1 MKPKNLIP
9 LVVVLAILVALF
21 AYKKSTQRTPGI
33 IEQTRLVT
41 LAPEGMS
48 KSDIVKMDLCAGAK
62 PDEKL
67 TLAFDSGADKWRVTT
82 HFNAPVKKDTIDK
95 YLDAIVKLKGE
106 PRETTT
112 SESGLEQYNL
122 SDAKAFHLIGY
133 KKDSTE
139 PFFHLLIGKS
149 PGYKSVFM
157 RKAGDN
163 QVFVEETNLRQM
175 AGIYDDSASR
185 PGAKKEE
192 KEPEVKKPEATA
204 WLDKEI
210 CKIDTAKAA
219 KLAVNTPDKAL
230 VFERR
235 EKPKPQ
241 EPAAPEA
248 ATPPAAPAPAP
259 AAIPA
264 PAPAPAPEAAPA
276 PAAPAPAAA
285 PAPSATSAPPLTAT
299 PAPPPAPAPAA
310 TPAPAPAAEEA
321 KPSGSS
327 EAEENDAN
335 ISVQPMMPPAMGA
348 PAESKP
354 QYEWALASGGAG
366 LKLKEKSIDTLLQ
379 RFANLNATDVVDPAK
394 KAEWGLETPAY
405 KCTISIEEQPDIV
418 IEGGRPNSS
427 GDGYVRIAGTKEEIV
442 YQVSK
447 YTFEQ
452 IFPKG
457 SELFDMPNVAVDK
470 KNIESVQINQPEGE
484 ILLSKSDDKWNVAVP
499 ASDLKAQTSTVDGIV
514 AGLSQWKA
522 SDYADADP
530 GLGDPKKAATF
541 KVSGQTRTLKV
552 YGDSKSFD
560 GVYARLDDN
569 PAILAMSRIDANKIF
584 PARKD
589 LFDRTLADLSEEKIA
604 EIHVT
609 GPSASFSLARQDEN
623 WKLTVNGAASDGNPE
638 ACKELAEKV
647 ADLEAGD
654 ILFGQAELKAAV
666 ESTLKVK
673 TTDGI
678 ESTYSFAAEKDGQH
692 ELKLTGKKEAFL
704 VPHADVAALFP
715 ATDTLKKPEPPPP
728 APPAVVEVAPAPAPA
743 PGPAVTTPAP
753 PEPAVII
760 PPTPTEPI
768 PPAPTTPPPSEPIP
782 PASPSSTQQ
791 AAPVPPAPPPAPAPA
806 PGPAVTTP
814 APPEPSVIVPPTPT
828 QPIPPAP
835 TTPPLSEPIPPAS
848 PSPTQQAVPVPP
860 APPPPATPAPAPET
874 APPPA
879 VPAPA
884 TAPAQEPGNK

>member
-21 AYKKSTQRTPGI
+21 AYRKSTQRTPGI

-48 KSDIVKMDLCAGAK
+48 KSDIMKMDLYAGAK

-67 TLAFDSGADKWRVTT
+67 TLAFDTGADKWRVAT

-106 PRETTT
+106 FRETTT

-133 KKDSTE
+133 KKDSAE
-139 PFFHLLIGKS
+139 PFFHLLIGRS

-192 KEPEVKKPEATA
+192 KEPEVKKPEATT

-210 CKIDTAKAA
+210 CKIDTAKAI
-219 KLAVNTPDKAL
+219 KLTVNTPDKAL

-259 AAIPA
+259 TAIPA
-264 PAPAPAPEAAPA
+264 PAPAPAVPAPA
-276 PAAPAPAAA
+276 PA
-285 PAPSATSAPPLTAT
+285 PPPTAT

-310 TPAPAPAAEEA
+310 TPAPAPAAEKA

-335 ISVQPMMPPAMGA
+335 ISVQPVMQPAMGT

-405 KCTISIEEQPDIV
+405 KCTLSIEGQPDIV

-427 GDGYVRIAGTKEEIV
+427 GDGYVRIAGAKEDIV
-442 YQVSK
+442 YQVNK

-457 SELFDMPNVAVDK
+457 SELFDMPSVAVDK

-484 ILLSKSDDKWNVAVP
+484 ILLSKSEDKWNVTVP
-499 ASDLKAQTSTVDGIV
+499 ASDLKTQTSTVDGIV
-514 AGLSQWKA
+514 AALSQWKA

-530 GLGDPKKAATF
+530 GLGDPKKVATF
-541 KVSGQTRTLKV
+541 KVSGQVRTLKV

-569 PAILAMSRIDANKIF
+569 PAILAMSRIDVNKIF

-604 EIHVT
+604 EIHAT
-609 GPSASFSLARQDEN
+609 GPSAAFSLARQDEN
-623 WKLTVNGAASDGNPE
+623 WKLTVNGAASDGNAE
-638 ACKELAEKV
+638 ACTKLAEKV

-692 ELKLTGKKEAFL
+692 ELKLTGKKEVFL

-715 ATDTLKKPEPPPP
+715 AADTLKKPEPPPP
-728 APPAVVEVAPAPAPA
+728 APPAPAEAKPEEQPAPPAVVEVAPVPAPAPA
-743 PGPAVTTPAP
+743 PAVTTPAP
-753 PEPAVII
+753 PEPAVIV
-760 PPTPTEPI
+760 PPTPTQPI
-768 PPAPTTPPPSEPIP
+768 PLAPTTPPPSEPIP
-782 PASPSSTQQ
+782 PASPSPTQQ
-791 AAPVPPAPPPAPAPA
+791 AAPVPPAPPPLPAPAPA
-806 PGPAVTTP
+806 PA
-814 APPEPSVIVPPTPT
+814 A
-828 QPIPPAP
+828 
-835 TTPPLSEPIPPAS
+835 
-848 PSPTQQAVPVPP
+848 
-860 APPPPATPAPAPET
+860 
-874 APPPA
+874 
-879 VPAPA
+879 
-884 TAPAQEPGNK
+884 APAQEPGNK

>member
-48 KSDIVKMDLCAGAK
+48 KSDIVKMDLYAGAK

-67 TLAFDSGADKWRVTT
+67 TLAFDSDADKWRVTT

-106 PRETTT
+106 PRAATT
-112 SESGLEQYNL
+112 SESDLDQYSL
-122 SDAKAFHLIGY
+122 SDAKAFHLTGY

-139 PFFHLLIGKS
+139 PLFHFLIGKS
-149 PGYKSVFM
+149 PGYKTVFM

-175 AGIYDDSASR
+175 AGIYDDSSSR

-192 KEPEVKKPEATA
+192 KEPEVKKPEATT

-210 CKIDTAKAA
+210 CKVDTAKVT

-230 VFERR
+230 VFERH
-235 EKPKPQ
+235 EKPKP
-241 EPAAPEA
+241 EVAPAAPEA
-248 ATPPAAPAPAP
+248 AAPV
-259 AAIPA
+259 
-264 PAPAPAPEAAPA
+264 
-276 PAAPAPAAA
+276 
-285 PAPSATSAPPLTAT
+285 ST
-299 PAPPPAPAPAA
+299 PAPAA
-310 TPAPAPAAEEA
+310 TPAPVPATPAPAATPAPVPTPPAAAATPAPVPATPAPATPIPAPTPTPTPAPAVEEA

-327 EAEENDAN
+327 EAEGNAPN
-335 ISVQPMMPPAMGA
+335 ITVEPVVQPAAGK

-354 QYEWALASGGAG
+354 EYEWALASGGAG
-366 LKLKEKSIDTLLQ
+366 LKLKEKGIDSLLQ

-405 KCTISIEEQPDIV
+405 KCTISIEGQPDIV

-427 GDGYVRIAGTKEEIV
+427 GDGYVRIAGAKEDIV
-442 YQVSK
+442 YQVNK

-457 SELFDMPNVAVDK
+457 SELFDMPSVAVDK

-499 ASDLKAQTSTVDGIV
+499 ASDLKTQTSTVDGIV

-530 GLGDPKKAATF
+530 GLGDPKKVVTF

-569 PAILAMSRIDANKIF
+569 PAILAMSRIDVNKIF

-589 LFDRTLADLSEEKIA
+589 LFDRTLADLSEEKMA
-604 EIHVT
+604 EIHAT
-609 GPSASFSLARQDEN
+609 GPSASFSLARQDQN
-623 WKLTVNGAASDGNPE
+623 WKLTVNGAASDGNAE
-638 ACKELAEKV
+638 ACKKLAEKV

-692 ELKLTGKKEAFL
+692 ELKLTGKKEVFL
-704 VPHADVAALFP
+704 VPHADMAALFP
-715 ATDTLKKPEPPPP
+715 GADTLKKPEPPPAPATPAPEAVPASATPPPAVPAEAKPEGPP

-743 PGPAVTTPAP
+743 LAPAVTIPAP
-753 PEPAVII
+753 PEPAVIV
-760 PPTPTEPI
+760 PPTSTQPI

-782 PASPSSTQQ
+782 PASPSPTQQ
-791 AAPVPPAPPPAPAPA
+791 AAPAPQTPPPPAPPSPVPAP
-806 PGPAVTTP
+806 VT
-814 APPEPSVIVPPTPT
+814 
-828 QPIPPAP
+828 
-835 TTPPLSEPIPPAS
+835 
-848 PSPTQQAVPVPP
+848 
-860 APPPPATPAPAPET
+860 PPPPATPAPA
-874 APPPA
+874 A
-879 VPAPA
+879 
-884 TAPAQEPGNK
+884 APAQQEPGSK